1 MKFLSSSDEIILN
14 RNYYVKSRDGVY
26 RNAEVLETREAID
39 APEEGELTGSNQLQ
53 YYVHYSG
60 LNRRLDEWVDSKRID
75 VAHGCILD
83 GNDDNDFSQI
93 SSDDPF
99 RKVTRNLKRKHD
111 EINHVQKPY
120 TEMDPASAALERE
133 YESLTKVKYID
144 CVQFGKYEI
153 DCWYF
158 SPYPEEYGKCPK
170 LWVCE
175 YCLKYTKCATTY
187 RVHLYTC
194 KAKQP
199 PGDEIYRDGN
209 ISLYEV
215 DGAQHKLYC
224 QNLCLMAKLFLDHKT
239 LYFDVEPF
247 LFYVLCEVDK
257 YGAHIVGYFSKEKVS
272 PEGNNVACIM
282 TLPPFQRRGFG
293 KFLISFS
300 YELSK
305 RQGVIGSPEKPLSD
319 LGKLSYR
326 SYWLWV
332 ILDKLGRNSLSIKE
346 LSQETSIAQADI
358 VLSLQS
364 LNMVKYWKGQHVI
377 CVTPRVIQEHSLHF
391 PAPKLIVKSELVK
404 WNPNKQ
410 SPVARVKLN

>member
-1 MKFLSSSDEIILN
+1 MRGCKII
-14 RNYYVKSRDGVY
+14 V
-26 RNAEVLETREAID
+26 
-39 APEEGELTGSNQLQ
+39 
-53 YYVHYSG
+53 
-60 LNRRLDEWVDSKRID
+60 
-75 VAHGCILD
+75 C
-83 GNDDNDFSQI
+83 SQ
-93 SSDDPF
+93 
-99 RKVTRNLKRKHD
+99 VTRNLKRKHD

-120 TEMDPASAALERE
+120 SELDPASAALEKE

-158 SPYPEEYGKCPK
+158 SPYPEEYGRSQK
-170 LWVCE
+170 LWICE
-175 YCLKYTKCATTY
+175 FCLRYTKCLTTY
-187 RVHLYTC
+187 RVHLHTC
-194 KAKQP
+194 RAKQP

-209 ISLYEV
+209 LSVYEV
-215 DGAQHKLYC
+215 DGSHHKLYC
-224 QNLCLMAKLFLDHKT
+224 QNLCLLAKLFLDHKT

-247 LFYVLCEVDK
+247 VFYILTEVDK
-257 YGAHIVGYFSKEKVS
+257 HGAHIVGYFSKEKVS

-305 RQGVIGSPEKPLSD
+305 RQGIVGSPEKPLSD

-332 ILDKLGRNSLSIKE
+332 ILDKLGKNNMSIKE
-346 LSQETSIAQADI
+346 LSQETSIAQTDV

-377 CVTPRVIQEHSLHF
+377 CVTSRVIQEHSQHF
-391 PAPKLIVKSELVK
+391 PPPKLLVK
-404 WNPNKQ
+404 PELMRWNPNKNNPQ
-410 SPVARVKLN
+410 ATHRSIKN